1 MTNLQTH
8 DGVCHYIMTH
18 PTGLRT
24 VCRLWFYSSFNS
36 KNMKI
41 NFEESPRVKC
51 LVLPEIVVV
60 ELSED
65 NGILSGLM
73 TL

>member
-1 MTNLQTH
+1 MTESVLSLHH
-8 DGVCHYIMTH
+8 DTPDRSPDCLSAM
-18 PTGLRT
+18 
-24 VCRLWFYSSFNS
+24 FYSSFNS